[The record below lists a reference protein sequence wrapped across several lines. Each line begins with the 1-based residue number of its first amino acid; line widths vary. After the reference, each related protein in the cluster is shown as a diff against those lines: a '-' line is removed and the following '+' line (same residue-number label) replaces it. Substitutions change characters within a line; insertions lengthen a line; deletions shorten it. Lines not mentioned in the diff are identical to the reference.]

1 MSLTLPDWVPWWVP
15 LVLLLP
21 ALLYG
26 LAFLFMPFSVIG
38 LKSRMESI
46 EARLDEIQQ
55 DLRMMSTRGPNAGV
69 ASVEYDDVYVPVP
82 PPHRVSTRQAVPRQA
97 EWQPPPERQPA
108 PPSSYAAPAAE
119 PMYDDDLPEDRPP
132 PPPHTRPVRRAEPP
146 PMSRQEPRTEP
157 RLNWPR

>member
-38 LKSRMESI
+38 LKSRMEAI

-55 DLRMMSTRGPNAGV
+55 DIRMLTARGSSASV
-69 ASVEYDDVYVPVP
+69 ASIEYDDVYVPVP
-82 PPHRVSTRQAVPRQA
+82 PAPRRA
-97 EWQPPPERQPA
+97 EREPSVERPPIPPA
-108 PPSSYAAPAAE
+108 SHA
-119 PMYDDDLPEDRPP
+119 MYDDVPEDRPP

-146 PMSRQEPRTEP
+146 PVSRQEPRTEP

>member
-1 MSLTLPDWVPWWVP
+1 MLVWAMNLTLPDWVPWWVP

-38 LKSRMESI
+38 LKSRLEVI

-55 DLRMMSTRGPNAGV
+55 DLRILSVRGPAARV
-69 ASVEYDDVYVPVP
+69 ETVEYDDVYVPAP
-82 PPHRVSTRQAVPRQA
+82 PPVRRA
-97 EWQPPPERQPA
+97 EREIPVERPPIPPA
-108 PPSSYAAPAAE
+108 SHAL
-119 PMYDDDLPEDRPP
+119 YDEDATDDRPP

-146 PMSRQEPRTEP
+146 PPPIQRQEPRTEP